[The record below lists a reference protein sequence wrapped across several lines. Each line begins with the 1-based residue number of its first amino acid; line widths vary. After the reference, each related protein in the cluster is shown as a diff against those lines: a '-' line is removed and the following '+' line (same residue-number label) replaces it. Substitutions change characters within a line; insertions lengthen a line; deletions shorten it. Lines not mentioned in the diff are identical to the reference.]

1 MSETTTRRAPGRPR
15 KTETESVE
23 VAETPKQTQK
33 KTVLKRKEAVNSN
46 AEFEIIRNGG
56 IVTMLPQKGVTVYD
70 PEKDTVREV
79 RYCPNEPSIWTDEQ
93 GEKARRE
100 AVIFRDGRIFV
111 PKNKPNLRKFLEV
124 HPGNEANGGGLF
136 RAVDKKKEA
145 EDQLQKEFLLN
156 DAIQLVREKPIED
169 LLAVAI
175 YHGVNINVSTSDI
188 RYNLLQVA
196 KKNPSDFIQ
205 SFDNPQVQ
213 ARSIVQQAA
222 DYQFINAKPDS
233 VRWFD
238 SNKVIVSVPA
248 GMDPIDVLTRF
259 CLTEKGASVL
269 SNLED
274 KLAKLA

>member
-15 KTETESVE
+15 KTETEPVE
-23 VAETPKQTQK
+23 VAETPNQTQK
-33 KTVLKRKEAVNSN
+33 KTVLRRKEAVNSN

-124 HPGNEANGGGLF
+124 HPGNIANGGGLF

>member
-15 KTETESVE
+15 KTETKPVE

-111 PKNKPNLRKFLEV
+111 PKSKPNLRKFLEV

-145 EDQLQKEFLLN
+145 EDQLQREFLLN

>member
-15 KTETESVE
+15 KTETKPVE